1 MINLHYPLKKNLSNH
16 GFISTVSYDHGV
28 RCFLENPTE
37 QIRCLHVDGD
47 SGRRRTAFAH
57 ALANVLQAPQILY
70 YEFGRDKIRPQ
81 VIRLQEGE
89 EIPEEPPLEAF
100 DRVLTEAC
108 AQSEAESTVLILDQL
123 HKTRFLNHIRLF
135 EFLQTGIWRYGDV
148 QFQANVLNL
157 KVFLI
162 SDEPLYHSLQ
172 GHSFRLWV
180 SDATE
185 AVKDISAADLGLDEK
200 NSGWLKAMQ
209 SLFSQLQISP
219 ALEEYRRLS
228 ADVNRHVYD
237 VEQLKVSL
245 YGWVESID
253 RAQLDSDEIQGFLS
267 DVLEAILQGQDVQ
280 EEIEISSV

>member
-1 MINLHYPLKKNLSNH
+1 M
-16 GFISTVSYDHGV
+16 SYDHGI

-47 SGRRRTAFAH
+47 SGRRRSAFAH

-70 YEFGRDKIRPQ
+70 YEFGRDKVRPQ

-89 EIPEEPPLEAF
+89 EIPETPPLEEF

-108 AQSEAESTVLILDQL
+108 AQSEAENTVLILDQL
-123 HKTRFLNHIRLF
+123 HETRFINHIRLF
-135 EFLQTGIWRYGDV
+135 EFLQTGIWRYSDV

-172 GHSFRLWV
+172 CQSFRLWV
-180 SDATE
+180 SEATE
-185 AVKDISAADLGLDEK
+185 TTKEISAADLGLDEA

-209 SLFSQLQISP
+209 SLFNQLHISP
-219 ALEEYRRLS
+219 TLEEYSRLS

-253 RAQLDSDEIQGFLS
+253 RAQLDSEKVQVFLA
-267 DVLEAILQGQDVQ
+267 DVLEAILSGQDVQ